1 MYNHIHNI
9 LRLYD
14 VLGNFLSATSETMC
28 NYALLKWYIR
38 VASRVFK
45 RLKDLGS

>member
-9 LRLYD
+9 LRLFD
-14 VLGNFLSATSETMC
+14 VLGNSLSATSETMC
-28 NYALLKWYIR
+28 NYA
-38 VASRVFK
+38 SRVSK